1 MGESRIKVLGHL
13 LLFTLFSC
21 SSLELDRTHHFFNPV
36 LFSDIKKTSESGY
49 CFYAGNNSTTTKR
62 YEVCHS
68 DLEITKQCYLKLGVL
83 QRSLRGIKERKNWR
97 RYKPPYIVRL
107 TRVGD
112 SSSDKIHEFKK
123 CGLIKN
129 TKFLYNNTNPFSE
142 ISSEE

>member
-1 MGESRIKVLGHL
+1 M
-13 LLFTLFSC
+13 LFTLFSC
-21 SSLELDRTHHFFNPV
+21 STLEPDRTHHFFNPV
-36 LFSDIKKTSESGY
+36 LFSDIKKNLDSKY

-68 DLEITKQCYLKLGVL
+68 DLEKTKQCYLKIGVL
-83 QRSLRGIKERKNWR
+83 QRSLRGIKERKNWQ

-107 TRVGD
+107 TRNGE
-112 SSSDKIHEFKK
+112 SSKNKIHEFKK

-129 TKFLYNNTNPFSE
+129 KKFLYNNINPFSE